1 MRRFG
6 KVVLWTALGLILVLA
21 LCGIFFATFD
31 WNHARPWVSKRAS
44 QLADRPVTIQGDL
57 DVDWLRPDDAEKG
70 WRGWVPWPQI
80 TAHNVQVGNASW
92 SDHGGS
98 MADVSSMTAVINP
111 VLLLSHTVEISSLEV
126 EDADL
131 YLERNADGAN
141 NWTFG
146 KKDTKDEA
154 PSWKVDL
161 QSLSLQSVT
170 ARLVDT
176 SRKLDMS
183 AELDSVSD
191 DDKYGLGWKAS
202 GTYNDAKIS
211 GEGKAGSI
219 LTFGQ
224 EGRAPFPLQGKL
236 NIGTTIIEVEGSAT
250 QPKALSALDVR
261 LKLAGDSM
269 SDLLPLFGVALPQ
282 TPPYHTA
289 GRLTATFN
297 DDEDVW
303 HYEEFDGV
311 VGKSDLHGTLVYT
324 RRAPRSVLTGHVTSD
339 QLRLKDL
346 GPLIGADTSDVESK
360 AAKESAKGQP
370 ADKVL
375 PVRPINT
382 KAWGVMDADVQFQGK
397 RILRNKDLPL
407 DNIKAHVVLKNKVL
421 SLDPLNFGMAG
432 GTLVNNLVLD
442 GSSRKID
449 ATLNTE
455 ARHMK
460 LKKLFPGAE
469 SMDASFGE
477 LHGHAKLTG
486 KGESIAELLGH
497 SNGHLQA
504 LVSRGT
510 ISQYLLETAGLNLAN
525 MIILKL
531 FGDEQIVL
539 NCMASDFAV
548 KNGLVQ
554 TEAFRLETDDTIVDI
569 TGSINLATEK
579 IDMEIVPA
587 NKTLRVFTLR
597 SPLYAR
603 GTLKHPDVGVEKGP
617 LAVRAGAAIALGV
630 IATPFAALLP
640 LLNVGTDESSGCVSL
655 GQGDTKSGSSSQQAK
670 ESAQERQKQAERK
683 ERESWPS
690 SQAKP

>member
-6 KVVLWTALGLILVLA
+6 KIVLWVVLGLILVLA
-21 LCGIFFATFD
+21 LCGIVFATFD
-31 WNHARPWVSKRAS
+31 WNHARPWVSKRVS
-44 QLADRPVTIQGDL
+44 QLADRPVVIQGDL
-57 DVDWLRPDDAEKG
+57 DIDWLQPGDAAEG

-80 TAHNVQVGNASW
+80 TAHNVQVGNAPW
-92 SDHGGS
+92 SKHDGG
-98 MADVSSMTAVINP
+98 MADVSSLSAVINP
-111 VLLLSHTVEISSLEV
+111 LALLSHTVEIASLEV

-131 YLERNADGAN
+131 YLERNAEGEN

-146 KKDTKDEA
+146 KKDNKDES
-154 PSWKVDL
+154 PSWKVNL
-161 QSLSLQSVT
+161 QSLSLQSVH

-176 SRKLDMS
+176 SSKLDMN
-183 AELDSVSD
+183 AELDTVD
-191 DDKYGLGWKAS
+191 NDQHYGLAWKAN
-202 GTYNDAKIS
+202 GVYNDAKIS

-224 EGRAPFPLQGKL
+224 STEPFPLQGKL
-236 NIGTTIIEVEGSAT
+236 SIGTTVIEVEGSAT
-250 QPKALSALDVR
+250 QPKALAALDVQ

-282 TPPYHTA
+282 TPPYNTA
-289 GRLTATFN
+289 GRLTATLGDN
-297 DDEDVW
+297 EDVW
-303 HYEEFDGV
+303 HYDDFDGK
-311 VGKSDLHGTLVYT
+311 VGQSDVHGSLVYT
-324 RRAPRSVLTGHVTSD
+324 RRAPRPILTGSVTSD

-346 GPLIGADTSDVESK
+346 GPLIGLDTSDVESK

-370 ADKVL
+370 ADKVF
-375 PVRPINT
+375 PVQPINT
-382 KAWGVMDADVQFQGK
+382 KAWGVMDADVQFKGK

-407 DNIKAHVVLKNKVL
+407 DNVQAHVVLKDKVL
-421 SLDPLNFGMAG
+421 SLEPLNFGMAG
-432 GTLVNNLVLD
+432 GTLANTLVLD
-442 GSSRKID
+442 GSGSKIAARLD
-449 ATLNTE
+449 TE

-477 LHGHAKLTG
+477 LHGQAKLTG
-486 KGESIAELLGH
+486 QGVSIAEILGH

-510 ISQYLLETAGLNLAN
+510 ISQYLLEAAGLNLAN

-531 FGDEQIVL
+531 FGDDQIVL
-539 NCMASDFAV
+539 NCMASDFDV
-548 KNGLVQ
+548 KNGLMQ

-569 TGSINLATEK
+569 TGTINLATEK
-579 IDMEIVPA
+579 IDMKIVPA

-617 LAVRAGAAIALGV
+617 LALRAGAAIALGV

-640 LLNVGTDESSGCVSL
+640 LLNMGTNESSGCVSL
-655 GQGDTKSGSSSQQAK
+655 GQGEAKGGSSKQAK
-670 ESAQERQKQAERK
+670 ESAEERQKRAERK
-683 ERESWPS
+683 ERQSWPS